1 MSVVIYSRKTGKYLN
16 QNFLAGSSP
25 GIVCIKCY
33 LSNFDSTPLNCD
45 PALIPDKNIPIIAK
59 SNCIFAGKGRGH
71 KDFN

>member
-1 MSVVIYSRKTGKYLN
+1 MSVVIYSCKTGKYLN
-16 QNFLAGSSP
+16 QTFLAGSSP

-59 SNCIFAGKGRGH
+59 SNRIFAGKGRGH